1 MMFRKVFSWSPS
13 GRPPLILLQIL
24 LESPEEFEAGKSSPF
39 PVEVL
44 TCMDD
49 PALCIDPMMGELKG
63 DPLVGGMP
71 RLKGM
76 ATWVVSKSMS

>member
-1 MMFRKVFSWSPS
+1 
-13 GRPPLILLQIL
+13 
-24 LESPEEFEAGKSSPF
+24 
-39 PVEVL
+39 
-44 TCMDD
+44 MDD